1 MLSGHIE
8 ENVSYPSIHWHY
20 SVGTSRVRGQRQIFW
35 TLFPGE
41 EISVVFFFCSPECP
55 TSLTSLETA
64 PRKLMAPKKVIQTTL
79 PIPPLFTVYICIR
92 TGLYCAGYHS
102 CIIILLSACVTRS
115 SFLLIFS
122 PSFSCRKAKNA
133 IKSFNLQSLK
143 LVSRN

>member
-1 MLSGHIE
+1 MCHTLPYTGTTVLVLAESEARGKFFEHCFQE
-8 ENVSYPSIHWHY
+8 KK
-20 SVGTSRVRGQRQIFW
+20 SV
-35 TLFPGE
+35 L
-41 EISVVFFFCSPECP
+41 VFFFCSPECP